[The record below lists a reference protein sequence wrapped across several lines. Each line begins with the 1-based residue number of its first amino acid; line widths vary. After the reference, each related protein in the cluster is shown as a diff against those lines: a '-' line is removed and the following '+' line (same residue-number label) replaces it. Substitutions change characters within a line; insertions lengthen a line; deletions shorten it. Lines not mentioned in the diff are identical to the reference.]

1 MSKSN
6 HEHITKPIASWAAR
20 AQYTI
25 PMIITSNRQL
35 TNPYPS
41 AAARIIA
48 QKEKKRKQQVHA
60 SKHSRITWTCIWIQT
75 HETSR
80 SSPPTNQSPR
90 TNNTDRSINI
100 HNNPPPPPPARPKP
114 QIPAKQQDQQGNT
127 DPIWDPHAGRE
138 GDPPPPAKP
147 EEARRGRKP

>member
-48 QKEKKRKQQVHA
+48 QKEKKKEA
-60 SKHSRITWTCIWIQT
+60 AGPRIKTLSHHLNLHMDSNTRD
-75 HETSR
+75 E
-80 SSPPTNQSPR
+80 PFLPTNQPIAP
-90 TNNTDRSINI
+90 NQQHRSINQ
-100 HNNPPPPPPARPKP
+100 HPQQSPPPPPARPKP